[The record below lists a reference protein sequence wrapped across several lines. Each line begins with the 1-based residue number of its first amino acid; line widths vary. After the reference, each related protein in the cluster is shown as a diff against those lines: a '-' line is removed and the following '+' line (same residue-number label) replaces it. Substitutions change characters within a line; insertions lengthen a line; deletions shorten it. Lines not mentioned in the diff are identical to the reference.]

1 MYPKA
6 SRSRGEVLLDL
17 YKAKV
22 GFGQNQLW
30 LLGFLV
36 ELLTFGGKNHSKKP
50 NQTHPK
56 SEGRKKFIDI
66 GYLRKKIEPVVT
78 HWHCA
83 NNII

>member
-1 MYPKA
+1 
-6 SRSRGEVLLDL
+6 VLLDL

-56 SEGRKKFIDI
+56 SEGRKKI
-66 GYLRKKIEPVVT
+66 
-78 HWHCA
+78 H
-83 NNII
+83 